1 VVEAPQVGS
10 TTQGSVREE
19 HVEGETKRE
28 EHPAQ
33 VVQQARHGQVSCD
46 WDRLIGDH
54 TLACLYGFCF
64 LKSFKIIVFSF
75 VDV

>member
-1 VVEAPQVGS
+1 MDSKFSIKSRKVVEKVVEVPQVGS

-33 VVQQARHGQVSCD
+33 VVQQARD
-46 WDRLIGDH
+46 WDWSNLS
-54 TLACLYGFCF
+54 LADLVIRCNY
-64 LKSFKIIVFSF
+64 IVIS
-75 VDV
+75 DK

>member
-1 VVEAPQVGS
+1 MYSAHTYPPSSWDAVVTASQVVEKVVEVPQVGS

-33 VVQQARHGQVSCD
+33 VVQQAGY
-46 WDRLIGDH
+46 RLG
-54 TLACLYGFCF
+54 
-64 LKSFKIIVFSF
+64 
-75 VDV
+75 